1 MNDKVLYAMALLLAL
16 AAPVARAQSN
26 GVSLGNVSA
35 GVKSNVIVPLML
47 DLESEDVRVG
57 SITATV
63 GYSPTIV
70 TFDRAEKGFLLDG
83 VSGKFK
89 ATAKVSGEKS
99 EIQVE
104 IFTEGEPRKPLRKG
118 LTLSLIF
125 KINDSA
131 TLNTKMPLT
140 LSNVQALTL
149 DPEPK
154 PVQPLAVTAGM
165 IEVLSPENVPFVS
178 CFFFTH

>member
-1 MNDKVLYAMALLLAL
+1 MLSAAALLLAL
-16 AAPVARAQSN
+16 SASVAQAQSN

-47 DLESEDVRVG
+47 DLESEEVRVG
-57 SITATV
+57 RIIATV
-63 GYSPTIV
+63 GYNSNIA

-83 VSGKFK
+83 VGGKFK
-89 ATAKVSGEKS
+89 ATAKVSGENS

-104 IFTEGEPRKPLRKG
+104 ILTEGEPRKPLRKG

-125 KINDSA
+125 KINENAELD
-131 TLNTKMPLT
+131 TKMPLT

-149 DPEPK
+149 SAGDAEPK